1 VIEIKPFVFP
11 GLRSRV
17 IFGHGTVAQT
27 SAEIERLGRKRALV
41 LSTPNQKA
49 EAEALAGRL
58 NSLSGGVFAEATMHT
73 PVDVTEKALAAYEA
87 SAADCVVALGG
98 GSTTGLGKAIATRT
112 GADQVVIPTTY
123 AGSEMTDILG
133 ETAGGEKTTR
143 RDPSIL
149 PETVIYDVD
158 LTRTLPPALTVTSGL
173 NAMAHAAEAL
183 YAPDRNPIISLMAA
197 DAIRA
202 LCHALPVIA
211 RNPDDRD
218 ARLGPLRRLAV
229 RRGVGRNVDGSASQ
243 ALPHARRQL
252 RYAARRNPRDP
263 SPAHSRVQ
271 FSQSVEPARADFAG
285 PGWNARGGA
294 LRLRCIS
301 PRAGETQGSW
311 GERDRSRPRGQHRG
325 QESILESASLRS
337 REHSRPSAGR
347 LGRTATAVI
356 DRRL

>member
-1 VIEIKPFVFP
+1 MIGIEPFVFP

-27 SAEIERLGRKRALV
+27 GAEIERLGRKRALV

-49 EAEALAGRL
+49 DAEALAGRL
-58 NSLSGGVFAEATMHT
+58 DALSGGVFAEAAMHT
-73 PVDVTEKALAAYEA
+73 PVQVTEKALSAYEA
-87 SAADCVVALGG
+87 SAADCVVSLGG

-158 LTRTLPPALTVTSGL
+158 LTRSLPPSLTVTSGL

-183 YAPDRNPIISLMAA
+183 YAPDRNPIVSLMAA

-202 LCHALPVIA
+202 LCLALPAIA

-218 ARLGPLRRLAV
+218 ARASALYGAWLCGAALGGTSMALHHKLCHV
-229 RRGVGRNVDGSASQ
+229 LGGSFDTPHAETH
-243 ALPHARRQL
+243 AILLPHTIGFNSAK
-252 RYAARRNPRDP
+252 AADLLAPISQVLGGTPGVVLFDFAASLEAPTKLKDFGLGEAELERAADIAVKNPYWNPRPFDRT
-263 SPAHSRVQ
+263 SLL
-271 FSQSVEPARADFAG
+271 
-285 PGWNARGGA
+285 A
-294 LRLRCIS
+294 LLRDAWEG
-301 PRAGETQGSW
+301 R
-311 GERDRSRPRGQHRG
+311 RPPQ
-325 QESILESASLRS
+325 
-337 REHSRPSAGR
+337 
-347 LGRTATAVI
+347 
-356 DRRL
+356 

>member
-1 VIEIKPFVFP
+1 MIGIEPFVFP

-27 SAEIERLGRKRALV
+27 GAEIERLGRKRALV

-49 EAEALAGRL
+49 DAEALAGRL
-58 NSLSGGVFAEATMHT
+58 DALSGGVFAEAATHT
-73 PVDVTEKALAAYEA
+73 PVQVTEKALSAYEA
-87 SAADCVVALGG
+87 SAADCVVSLGG

-123 AGSEMTDILG
+123 AGSEMTDILC

-158 LTRTLPPALTVTSGL
+158 LTRSLPPSLTVTSGL

-183 YAPDRNPIISLMAA
+183 YAPDRNPIVSLMAA

-202 LCHALPVIA
+202 LCLALPAIA

-218 ARLGPLRRLAV
+218 ARASALYGAWLCGAALGGTSMALHHKLCHV
-229 RRGVGRNVDGSASQ
+229 LGGSFDTPHAETH
-243 ALPHARRQL
+243 AILLPHTIGFNSAK
-252 RYAARRNPRDP
+252 AADLLAPISQVLGGTPGVVLFDFAASLEAPTKLKDFGLGEAELERAADIAVKNPYWNPRP
-263 SPAHSRVQ
+263 
-271 FSQSVEPARADFAG
+271 
-285 PGWNARGGA
+285 
-294 LRLRCIS
+294 L
-301 PRAGETQGSW
+301 
-311 GERDRSRPRGQHRG
+311 DR
-325 QESILESASLRS
+325 ASLLAS
-337 REHSRPSAGR
+337 SGR
-347 LGRTATAVI
+347 LGRTATAAI
-356 DRRL
+356 GPRL

>member
-1 VIEIKPFVFP
+1 VKAIEPFVFR

-17 IFGHGTVAQT
+17 IFGHGAAANTG
-27 SAEIERLGRKRALV
+27 AEIERLGHNRALV
-41 LSTPNQKA
+41 LSTPNQKT
-49 EAEALAGRL
+49 EAEALAARL
-58 NSLSGGVFAEATMHT
+58 GALSAGVFAEATMHT
-73 PVDVTEKALAAYEA
+73 PVGVTEKALIAYEK

-112 GADQVVIPTTY
+112 GADQIVIPTTY

-158 LTRTLPPALTVTSGL
+158 LTLTLPPGLTVTSGL

-202 LCHALPVIA
+202 LCQALPAIV

-218 ARLGPLRRLAV
+218 ARAAALYGAWLCGAALGATSMALHHKLCHTLGGSFDTPHAETHAILLPHTIGFNSAKALDALAPI
-229 RRGVGRNVDGSASQ
+229 SQ
-243 ALPHARRQL
+243 ALDGTPG
-252 RYAARRNPRDP
+252 AALFDFAASVGAPTRLKDLGLSEADLDRAADIAINSPYWNPRPFDRG
-263 SPAHSRVQ
+263 SI
-271 FSQSVEPARADFAG
+271 RALLQDAWEG
-285 PGWNARGGA
+285 R
-294 LRLRCIS
+294 
-301 PRAGETQGSW
+301 
-311 GERDRSRPRGQHRG
+311 RPPQ
-325 QESILESASLRS
+325 
-337 REHSRPSAGR
+337 
-347 LGRTATAVI
+347 
-356 DRRL
+356 

>member
-1 VIEIKPFVFP
+1 MNRIEPFVFP

-27 SAEIERLGRKRALV
+27 GAEIERLGRKRALV

-49 EAEALAGRL
+49 EAEALAARL
-58 NSLSGGVFAEATMHT
+58 GALSAGVFADATMHT
-73 PVDVTEKALAAYEA
+73 PVDVTEKALMAYEA
-87 SAADCVVALGG
+87 SAADSVVALGG

-133 ETAGGEKTTR
+133 ETSGGEKTTR

-158 LTRTLPPALTVTSGL
+158 LTLTLPSALTVTSGL

-202 LCHALPVIA
+202 LCHALPAIA
-211 RNPDDRD
+211 RNPSDRE
-218 ARLGPLRRLAV
+218 ARASALYGAWLCGAALGGTSMALHHKLCHTL
-229 RRGVGRNVDGSASQ
+229 GGSFDTPHAETH
-243 ALPHARRQL
+243 AILLPHTLGFNSAKASDLLAPISRVL
-252 RYAARRNPRDP
+252 NGTPGVALFDFAASLGAPTKLKDFGLSEADLDRAADIAVKNPYWNPRPFD
-263 SPAHSRVQ
+263 
-271 FSQSVEPARADFAG
+271 RASI
-285 PGWNARGGA
+285 RA
-294 LRLRCIS
+294 LLQDAWEGR
-301 PRAGETQGSW
+301 
-311 GERDRSRPRGQHRG
+311 RPPQ
-325 QESILESASLRS
+325 
-337 REHSRPSAGR
+337 
-347 LGRTATAVI
+347 
-356 DRRL
+356 

>member
-1 VIEIKPFVFP
+1 MIEIKPFVFP

-17 IFGHGTVAQT
+17 IFGHGTLAQT

-49 EAEALAGRL
+49 EAEALAGQL

-158 LTRTLPPALTVTSGL
+158 LTRSLPPSLTVTSGL

-183 YAPDRNPIISLMAA
+183 YAPDRNPIVSLMAA

-202 LCHALPVIA
+202 LCLALPAIA

-218 ARLGPLRRLAV
+218 ARASALYGAWLCGAALGGTSMALHHKLCHV
-229 RRGVGRNVDGSASQ
+229 LGGSFDTPHAETH
-243 ALPHARRQL
+243 AILLPHTIGFNSAK
-252 RYAARRNPRDP
+252 AADLLAPISQVLGGTPGVVLFDFAASLEAPTKLKDFGLGEAELERAADIAVKNPYWNPRP
-263 SPAHSRVQ
+263 
-271 FSQSVEPARADFAG
+271 F
-285 PGWNARGGA
+285 
-294 LRLRCIS
+294 
-301 PRAGETQGSW
+301 
-311 GERDRSRPRGQHRG
+311 DR
-325 QESILESASLRS
+325 ASLLALLRDAWGG
-337 REHSRPSAGR
+337 RRPPQ
-347 LGRTATAVI
+347 
-356 DRRL
+356 